1 MNTIMEIRHESSAA
15 PQGPEGLEALKHRY
29 LRHLGLKNF
38 SPFTVRQQE
47 QTLRFFIAYLGERG
61 VKKVADVRPATVEG
75 FKAHMMAHRTRA
87 GLPLTANTIRGRL
100 FVVFDW
106 FRFLKK
112 KGLVVRDPAVDVQAP
127 SREHRLPT
135 GIMSEEEVRQVMAQ
149 PDLKTLIG
157 QRDRTLMDVL
167 YSTGARAGEVL
178 ALRLP
183 DIDLVKRVARI
194 RHGKG
199 DKERFVLLTGAA
211 VKSIGRYLA
220 VVRPPLA
227 QGVRPTGNNWKAK
240 FRTGGDLLFLSVYG
254 GPMGRSWLAAIMSEY
269 LKAAGIVRRVSPVH
283 GFRHA
288 VATHL
293 LAHGMDIRY
302 VQGFLGHA
310 SINSTTIYTHVE
322 RKPLK
327 ASVDRH
333 HPRARRA
340 LGFRSWRPNYV
351 R

>member
-1 MNTIMEIRHESSAA
+1 MDTKTNAV
-15 PQGPEGLEALKHRY
+15 PQGPEGLDALKHRY

-38 SPFTVRQQE
+38 SPFTVRQHE
-47 QTLRFFIAYLGERG
+47 QTLRFLIGYLGQKG
-61 VKKVADVRPATVEG
+61 VKNVADVRFATVEG

-87 GLPLTANTIRGRL
+87 GVPLSMNTIRGRL

-112 KGLVVRDPAVDVQAP
+112 KGLVVRDPVADIQVP
-127 SREHRLPT
+127 NKEHRLPV
-135 GIMSEEEVRQVMAQ
+135 GILSEEEVRHVMAQ

-178 ALRLP
+178 NLRLS

-199 DKERFVLLTGAA
+199 DKERLVLLTTVA

-220 VVRPPLA
+220 VVRPALA
-227 QGVRPTGNNWKAK
+227 QGVRPTGNSWKTK

-254 GPMGRSWLAAIMSEY
+254 GPIGRSWLAAIMSEY
-269 LKAAGIVRRVSPVH
+269 LRAAGVVRRVSPVH

-288 VATHL
+288 IATHL

-310 SINSTTIYTHVE
+310 NIDSTIIYTHVE
-322 RKPLK
+322 RRPLK
-327 ASVDRH
+327 AAAEKH
-333 HPRARRA
+333 HPRARRELA
-340 LGFRSWRPNYV
+340 FRSWRPNYG

>member
-1 MNTIMEIRHESSAA
+1 MNHQDQPQAG
-15 PQGPEGLEALKHRY
+15 PQGLDALKHRY

-38 SPFTVRQQE
+38 SPFTVRQQD
-47 QTLRFFIAYLGERG
+47 QALRLFIAHLAATGIRLA
-61 VKKVADVRPATVEG
+61 ADVRPATIEA
-75 FKAHMMAHRTRA
+75 FKARMMAQRTRR
-87 GLPLTANTIRGRL
+87 GTTLTVNTVRGRL

-106 FRFLKK
+106 LRFLKK
-112 KGLVVRDPAVDVQAP
+112 KGILVRDPSVGIQVP
-127 SREHRLPT
+127 SREHRLPV
-135 GIMSEEEVRQVMAQ
+135 GILSPEEVRRVMDQ
-149 PDLKTLIG
+149 PDRKTLIG

-178 ALRLP
+178 ELRLS

-199 DKERFVLLTGAA
+199 DKERLVLLTGEA
-211 VKSIGRYLA
+211 VRSLGRYLA
-220 VVRPPLA
+220 TVRPALA
-227 QGVRPTGNNWKAK
+227 QGLRPTGNNWRAK

-254 GPMGRSWLAAIMSEY
+254 GPIGRSWLAAIMSDY
-269 LKAAGIVRRVSPVH
+269 LRAAGVVRKVSPVH

-293 LAHGMDIRY
+293 LANGMDIRY

-310 SINSTTIYTHVE
+310 NIDSTMIYTHVE
-322 RKPLK
+322 RKPLRQAVEK
-327 ASVDRH
+327 F
-333 HPRARRA
+333 HPRARQELA
-340 LGFRSWRPNYV
+340 FRSWRPGYG